1 MGHVTNQYYEIMQKT
16 GLASIVALT
25 TKKNPFP
32 QEKVNYLLITGQM
45 KYDSSEYAT
54 LKEKIQMAGY
64 AVILVAEAAQIQI
77 VNRLLWECRN
87 VTAVYYADL
96 ENPFEIEE
104 SVTKKDR
111 LLWDVQADHA
121 ENQAVMSGWC
131 NSYNN
136 QEFSNEELKEYVENS
151 RHKLE
156 SYLTPDARI
165 LEVGIGSGMIAM
177 QLAPCCKTYSGC
189 DISKIVLDKLD
200 GMAKERKMNNLRLY
214 PYAADEIYH
223 IQEKF
228 DIILMSSVTEYF
240 SGYNY
245 LRKVIER
252 CIEQIDGKGVILFAD
267 IFDLDKKDSY
277 RQSVYQY
284 AKAHPGVRYKRDF
297 SHELFIPHEYWKDI
311 ANQFPHITKT
321 FISDKIGRY
330 KNEINR
336 FRYDVQFEV
345 NHSHQ
350 WQEEVPLYKYQ
361 FGMCDFLNTNER
373 AV

>member
-16 GLASIVALT
+16 GMASIVALT

-64 AVILVAEAAQIQI
+64 AVILVVEAAQIQI
-77 VNRLLWECRN
+77 ANRLLWECRN
-87 VTAVYYADL
+87 V
-96 ENPFEIEE
+96 
-104 SVTKKDR
+104 
-111 LLWDVQADHA
+111 
-121 ENQAVMSGWC
+121 
-131 NSYNN
+131 
-136 QEFSNEELKEYVENS
+136 
-151 RHKLE
+151 
-156 SYLTPDARI
+156 TPDARI

-297 SHELFIPHEYWKDI
+297 SHELFIPHAYWQDI
-311 ANQFPHITKT
+311 ANQIPQITKT

-336 FRYDVQFEV
+336 FRYDVLFEV
-345 NHSHQ
+345 NHSRQ

>member
-77 VNRLLWECRN
+77 ANRLLWECRN
-87 VTAVYYADL
+87 VTA
-96 ENPFEIEE
+96 
-104 SVTKKDR
+104 
-111 LLWDVQADHA
+111 
-121 ENQAVMSGWC
+121 
-131 NSYNN
+131 
-136 QEFSNEELKEYVENS
+136 
-151 RHKLE
+151 
-156 SYLTPDARI
+156 DARI

-177 QLAPCCKTYSGC
+177 QLAPCCKTYSGR

-311 ANQFPHITKT
+311 ANQFPQITKT

-336 FRYDVQFEV
+336 FRYDVLFEV
-345 NHSHQ
+345 NHSRQ

-361 FGMCDFLNTNER
+361 FGMYDFLNTNER

>member
-77 VNRLLWECRN
+77 ANRLLWECRN
-87 VTAVYYADL
+87 V
-96 ENPFEIEE
+96 
-104 SVTKKDR
+104 
-111 LLWDVQADHA
+111 
-121 ENQAVMSGWC
+121 
-131 NSYNN
+131 
-136 QEFSNEELKEYVENS
+136 
-151 RHKLE
+151 
-156 SYLTPDARI
+156 TPDARI

-311 ANQFPHITKT
+311 ANQFPQITKT

-330 KNEINR
+330 KKEINR
-336 FRYDVQFEV
+336 FRYDVLFEV
-345 NHSHQ
+345 NHSRQ

>member
-77 VNRLLWECRN
+77 ANRLLWECRN
-87 VTAVYYADL
+87 V
-96 ENPFEIEE
+96 
-104 SVTKKDR
+104 
-111 LLWDVQADHA
+111 
-121 ENQAVMSGWC
+121 
-131 NSYNN
+131 
-136 QEFSNEELKEYVENS
+136 
-151 RHKLE
+151 
-156 SYLTPDARI
+156 TPDARI

-177 QLAPCCKTYSGC
+177 QLAPCCKTYSGR

-297 SHELFIPHEYWKDI
+297 LHELFIPHEYWKDI
-311 ANQFPHITKT
+311 ANQFPQITKT

-336 FRYDVQFEV
+336 FRYDVLFEV
-345 NHSHQ
+345 NHSRQ

>member
-16 GLASIVALT
+16 GMASIVALT

-64 AVILVAEAAQIQI
+64 AVILVVEAAQIQI
-77 VNRLLWECRN
+77 ANRLLWECRN
-87 VTAVYYADL
+87 VTA
-96 ENPFEIEE
+96 
-104 SVTKKDR
+104 
-111 LLWDVQADHA
+111 
-121 ENQAVMSGWC
+121 
-131 NSYNN
+131 
-136 QEFSNEELKEYVENS
+136 
-151 RHKLE
+151 
-156 SYLTPDARI
+156 DARI

-311 ANQFPHITKT
+311 ANQFPQITKT

-336 FRYDVQFEV
+336 FRYDVLFEV
-345 NHSHQ
+345 NHSRQ

>member
-16 GLASIVALT
+16 GMASIVALKK
-25 TKKNPFP
+25 KKNPFP

-64 AVILVAEAAQIQI
+64 AVILVVEAAQIQI
-77 VNRLLWECRN
+77 ANRLLWECRN
-87 VTAVYYADL
+87 V
-96 ENPFEIEE
+96 
-104 SVTKKDR
+104 
-111 LLWDVQADHA
+111 
-121 ENQAVMSGWC
+121 
-131 NSYNN
+131 
-136 QEFSNEELKEYVENS
+136 
-151 RHKLE
+151 
-156 SYLTPDARI
+156 TPDARI

-277 RQSVYQY
+277 KQSVYQY

-311 ANQFPHITKT
+311 ANQFPQITKT

-330 KNEINR
+330 KKEINR
-336 FRYDVQFEV
+336 FRYDVLFEV
-345 NHSHQ
+345 NHSRQ

>member
-16 GLASIVALT
+16 GMASIVALT

-64 AVILVAEAAQIQI
+64 AVILVVEAAQIQI
-77 VNRLLWECRN
+77 ANRLLWECRN
-87 VTAVYYADL
+87 V
-96 ENPFEIEE
+96 
-104 SVTKKDR
+104 
-111 LLWDVQADHA
+111 
-121 ENQAVMSGWC
+121 
-131 NSYNN
+131 
-136 QEFSNEELKEYVENS
+136 
-151 RHKLE
+151 
-156 SYLTPDARI
+156 TPDARI

-223 IQEKF
+223 IQEKC

-311 ANQFPHITKT
+311 ANQFPQITKT

-336 FRYDVQFEV
+336 FRYDVLFEV
-345 NHSHQ
+345 NHSRQ

>member
-77 VNRLLWECRN
+77 ANRLLWECRN
-87 VTAVYYADL
+87 VTA
-96 ENPFEIEE
+96 
-104 SVTKKDR
+104 
-111 LLWDVQADHA
+111 
-121 ENQAVMSGWC
+121 
-131 NSYNN
+131 
-136 QEFSNEELKEYVENS
+136 
-151 RHKLE
+151 
-156 SYLTPDARI
+156 DARI

-177 QLAPCCKTYSGC
+177 QLAPCCKTYSGR

-214 PYAADEIYH
+214 TYAADEIYH

-311 ANQFPHITKT
+311 ANQFPQITKT

-336 FRYDVQFEV
+336 FRYDVLFEV
-345 NHSHQ
+345 NHSRQ

>member
-77 VNRLLWECRN
+77 ANRLLWECRN
-87 VTAVYYADL
+87 VTA
-96 ENPFEIEE
+96 
-104 SVTKKDR
+104 
-111 LLWDVQADHA
+111 
-121 ENQAVMSGWC
+121 
-131 NSYNN
+131 
-136 QEFSNEELKEYVENS
+136 
-151 RHKLE
+151 
-156 SYLTPDARI
+156 DARI

-177 QLAPCCKTYSGC
+177 QLAPCCKTYSGR

-311 ANQFPHITKT
+311 ANQFPQITKT

-336 FRYDVQFEV
+336 FRYDVLFEV
-345 NHSHQ
+345 NHSRQ
-350 WQEEVPLYKYQ
+350 WQEEVPLYK

>member
-77 VNRLLWECRN
+77 ANRLLWECRN
-87 VTAVYYADL
+87 V
-96 ENPFEIEE
+96 
-104 SVTKKDR
+104 
-111 LLWDVQADHA
+111 
-121 ENQAVMSGWC
+121 
-131 NSYNN
+131 
-136 QEFSNEELKEYVENS
+136 
-151 RHKLE
+151 
-156 SYLTPDARI
+156 TPDARI

-311 ANQFPHITKT
+311 ANQFPQITKT

-336 FRYDVQFEV
+336 FRYDVLFEV
-345 NHSHQ
+345 NNSRQ

>member
-77 VNRLLWECRN
+77 ANRLLWECRN
-87 VTAVYYADL
+87 VTA
-96 ENPFEIEE
+96 
-104 SVTKKDR
+104 
-111 LLWDVQADHA
+111 
-121 ENQAVMSGWC
+121 
-131 NSYNN
+131 
-136 QEFSNEELKEYVENS
+136 
-151 RHKLE
+151 
-156 SYLTPDARI
+156 DARI

-177 QLAPCCKTYSGC
+177 QLAPCCKTYSGR

-297 SHELFIPHEYWKDI
+297 SHELFISHEYWKDI
-311 ANQFPHITKT
+311 ANQFPQITKT

-336 FRYDVQFEV
+336 FRYDVLFEV
-345 NHSHQ
+345 NHSRQ

>member
-16 GLASIVALT
+16 GMASIVALT

-64 AVILVAEAAQIQI
+64 AVILVVEAAQIQI
-77 VNRLLWECRN
+77 ANRLLWECRN
-87 VTAVYYADL
+87 V
-96 ENPFEIEE
+96 
-104 SVTKKDR
+104 
-111 LLWDVQADHA
+111 
-121 ENQAVMSGWC
+121 
-131 NSYNN
+131 
-136 QEFSNEELKEYVENS
+136 
-151 RHKLE
+151 
-156 SYLTPDARI
+156 TPDARI

-277 RQSVYQY
+277 KQSVYQY

-311 ANQFPHITKT
+311 ANQFPQITKT

-330 KNEINR
+330 KKEINR
-336 FRYDVQFEV
+336 FHYDVLFEV
-345 NHSHQ
+345 NHSRQ

>member
-77 VNRLLWECRN
+77 ANRLLWECRN
-87 VTAVYYADL
+87 VTA
-96 ENPFEIEE
+96 
-104 SVTKKDR
+104 
-111 LLWDVQADHA
+111 
-121 ENQAVMSGWC
+121 
-131 NSYNN
+131 
-136 QEFSNEELKEYVENS
+136 
-151 RHKLE
+151 
-156 SYLTPDARI
+156 DARI

-177 QLAPCCKTYSGC
+177 QLAPCCKTYSGR

-311 ANQFPHITKT
+311 ANQFPQITKT

-336 FRYDVQFEV
+336 FRYDILFEV
-345 NHSHQ
+345 NHSRQ

>member
-64 AVILVAEAAQIQI
+64 AVILVVEAAQIQI
-77 VNRLLWECRN
+77 ANRLLWECRN
-87 VTAVYYADL
+87 V
-96 ENPFEIEE
+96 
-104 SVTKKDR
+104 
-111 LLWDVQADHA
+111 
-121 ENQAVMSGWC
+121 
-131 NSYNN
+131 
-136 QEFSNEELKEYVENS
+136 
-151 RHKLE
+151 
-156 SYLTPDARI
+156 TPDARI

-311 ANQFPHITKT
+311 ANQFPQITKT

-330 KNEINR
+330 KKEINR
-336 FRYDVQFEV
+336 FRYDVRFEV
-345 NHSHQ
+345 NHSRQ

>member
-16 GLASIVALT
+16 GMASIVALT

-64 AVILVAEAAQIQI
+64 AVILVVEAAQIQI
-77 VNRLLWECRN
+77 ANRLLWECRN
-87 VTAVYYADL
+87 VTA
-96 ENPFEIEE
+96 
-104 SVTKKDR
+104 
-111 LLWDVQADHA
+111 
-121 ENQAVMSGWC
+121 
-131 NSYNN
+131 
-136 QEFSNEELKEYVENS
+136 
-151 RHKLE
+151 
-156 SYLTPDARI
+156 DARI
-165 LEVGIGSGMIAM
+165 LEVGIGSRMIAM
-177 QLAPCCKTYSGC
+177 QLAPCCKTYSGR

-311 ANQFPHITKT
+311 ANQFPQITKT

-336 FRYDVQFEV
+336 FRYDVLFEV
-345 NHSHQ
+345 NHSRQ

>member
-16 GLASIVALT
+16 GMASIVALT

-32 QEKVNYLLITGQM
+32 QEKVNYLLITEQM

-64 AVILVAEAAQIQI
+64 AVILVVEAAQIQI
-77 VNRLLWECRN
+77 ANRLLWECRN
-87 VTAVYYADL
+87 V
-96 ENPFEIEE
+96 
-104 SVTKKDR
+104 
-111 LLWDVQADHA
+111 
-121 ENQAVMSGWC
+121 
-131 NSYNN
+131 
-136 QEFSNEELKEYVENS
+136 
-151 RHKLE
+151 
-156 SYLTPDARI
+156 TPDARI

-228 DIILMSSVTEYF
+228 DIILMSSVTGYF

-284 AKAHPGVRYKRDF
+284 A
-297 SHELFIPHEYWKDI
+297 
-311 ANQFPHITKT
+311 
-321 FISDKIGRY
+321 
-330 KNEINR
+330 
-336 FRYDVQFEV
+336 
-345 NHSHQ
+345 
-350 WQEEVPLYKYQ
+350 
-361 FGMCDFLNTNER
+361 
-373 AV
+373 

>member
-77 VNRLLWECRN
+77 ANRLLWECRN
-87 VTAVYYADL
+87 VTA
-96 ENPFEIEE
+96 
-104 SVTKKDR
+104 
-111 LLWDVQADHA
+111 
-121 ENQAVMSGWC
+121 
-131 NSYNN
+131 
-136 QEFSNEELKEYVENS
+136 
-151 RHKLE
+151 
-156 SYLTPDARI
+156 DARI

-177 QLAPCCKTYSGC
+177 QLAPCCKTYSGR

-214 PYAADEIYH
+214 PYVADEIYH

-311 ANQFPHITKT
+311 ANQFPQITKT

-336 FRYDVQFEV
+336 FRYDVLFEV
-345 NHSHQ
+345 NHSRQ

>member
-16 GLASIVALT
+16 GMASIVALT

-64 AVILVAEAAQIQI
+64 AVILVEEAAQIQI
-77 VNRLLWECRN
+77 ANRLLWECRN
-87 VTAVYYADL
+87 VTA
-96 ENPFEIEE
+96 
-104 SVTKKDR
+104 
-111 LLWDVQADHA
+111 
-121 ENQAVMSGWC
+121 
-131 NSYNN
+131 
-136 QEFSNEELKEYVENS
+136 
-151 RHKLE
+151 
-156 SYLTPDARI
+156 DARI

-177 QLAPCCKTYSGC
+177 QLAPCCKTYSGR

-311 ANQFPHITKT
+311 ANQFPQITKT

-336 FRYDVQFEV
+336 FRYDVLFEV
-345 NHSHQ
+345 NHSRQ

>member
-1 MGHVTNQYYEIMQKT
+1 MQKT

-77 VNRLLWECRN
+77 ANRLLWECRN
-87 VTAVYYADL
+87 VTA
-96 ENPFEIEE
+96 
-104 SVTKKDR
+104 
-111 LLWDVQADHA
+111 
-121 ENQAVMSGWC
+121 
-131 NSYNN
+131 
-136 QEFSNEELKEYVENS
+136 
-151 RHKLE
+151 
-156 SYLTPDARI
+156 DARI

-177 QLAPCCKTYSGC
+177 QLAPCCKTYSGR

-311 ANQFPHITKT
+311 ANQFPQITKT

-336 FRYDVQFEV
+336 FRYDVLFEV
-345 NHSHQ
+345 NHSRQ

>member
-77 VNRLLWECRN
+77 ANRLLWECRN
-87 VTAVYYADL
+87 VTA
-96 ENPFEIEE
+96 
-104 SVTKKDR
+104 
-111 LLWDVQADHA
+111 
-121 ENQAVMSGWC
+121 
-131 NSYNN
+131 
-136 QEFSNEELKEYVENS
+136 
-151 RHKLE
+151 
-156 SYLTPDARI
+156 DARI

-311 ANQFPHITKT
+311 ANQFPQITKT

-336 FRYDVQFEV
+336 FRYDVLFEV

-361 FGMCDFLNTNER
+361 FGMCDFLNTNKR

>member
-64 AVILVAEAAQIQI
+64 AVILVVEAAQIQI
-77 VNRLLWECRN
+77 ANRLLWECRN
-87 VTAVYYADL
+87 V
-96 ENPFEIEE
+96 
-104 SVTKKDR
+104 
-111 LLWDVQADHA
+111 
-121 ENQAVMSGWC
+121 
-131 NSYNN
+131 
-136 QEFSNEELKEYVENS
+136 
-151 RHKLE
+151 
-156 SYLTPDARI
+156 TPDARI

-228 DIILMSSVTEYF
+228 DIILMNSVTEYF

-284 AKAHPGVRYKRDF
+284 AKAHPGVCYKRDF

-311 ANQFPHITKT
+311 ANQFPQITKT

-330 KNEINR
+330 KKEINR
-336 FRYDVQFEV
+336 FRYDVLFEV
-345 NHSHQ
+345 NHSRQ

>member
-77 VNRLLWECRN
+77 ANRLLWECRN
-87 VTAVYYADL
+87 VTA
-96 ENPFEIEE
+96 
-104 SVTKKDR
+104 
-111 LLWDVQADHA
+111 
-121 ENQAVMSGWC
+121 
-131 NSYNN
+131 
-136 QEFSNEELKEYVENS
+136 
-151 RHKLE
+151 
-156 SYLTPDARI
+156 DARI

-177 QLAPCCKTYSGC
+177 QLAPCCKTYSGR

-311 ANQFPHITKT
+311 ANQFPQITKT

-336 FRYDVQFEV
+336 FRYDVLFEV
-345 NHSHQ
+345 NHSRQ

-361 FGMCDFLNTNER
+361 FGMCDFVNTNER

>member
-77 VNRLLWECRN
+77 ANRLLWECRN
-87 VTAVYYADL
+87 VTA
-96 ENPFEIEE
+96 
-104 SVTKKDR
+104 
-111 LLWDVQADHA
+111 
-121 ENQAVMSGWC
+121 
-131 NSYNN
+131 
-136 QEFSNEELKEYVENS
+136 
-151 RHKLE
+151 
-156 SYLTPDARI
+156 DARI

-177 QLAPCCKTYSGC
+177 QLAPCCKTYSGR

-284 AKAHPGVRYKRDF
+284 AKAHLGVRYKRDF

-311 ANQFPHITKT
+311 ANQFPQITKT

-336 FRYDVQFEV
+336 FRYDVLFEV
-345 NHSHQ
+345 NHSRQ

>member
-77 VNRLLWECRN
+77 ANRLLWECRN
-87 VTAVYYADL
+87 VTA
-96 ENPFEIEE
+96 
-104 SVTKKDR
+104 
-111 LLWDVQADHA
+111 
-121 ENQAVMSGWC
+121 
-131 NSYNN
+131 
-136 QEFSNEELKEYVENS
+136 
-151 RHKLE
+151 
-156 SYLTPDARI
+156 DARI

-177 QLAPCCKTYSGC
+177 QLAPCCKTYARR

-311 ANQFPHITKT
+311 ANQFPQITKT

-336 FRYDVQFEV
+336 FRYDVLFEV
-345 NHSHQ
+345 NHSRQ
-350 WQEEVPLYKYQ
+350 WQEEVPLKKYQ

>member
-77 VNRLLWECRN
+77 ANRLLWECRN
-87 VTAVYYADL
+87 VTA
-96 ENPFEIEE
+96 
-104 SVTKKDR
+104 
-111 LLWDVQADHA
+111 
-121 ENQAVMSGWC
+121 
-131 NSYNN
+131 
-136 QEFSNEELKEYVENS
+136 
-151 RHKLE
+151 
-156 SYLTPDARI
+156 DARI

-177 QLAPCCKTYSGC
+177 QLAPCCKTYSGR

-311 ANQFPHITKT
+311 DNQFPQITKT

-336 FRYDVQFEV
+336 FRYDVLFEV
-345 NHSHQ
+345 NHSRQ

>member
-16 GLASIVALT
+16 GMASIVALT

-64 AVILVAEAAQIQI
+64 AVILVVEAAQIQI
-77 VNRLLWECRN
+77 ANRLLWECRN
-87 VTAVYYADL
+87 VT
-96 ENPFEIEE
+96 
-104 SVTKKDR
+104 
-111 LLWDVQADHA
+111 
-121 ENQAVMSGWC
+121 
-131 NSYNN
+131 
-136 QEFSNEELKEYVENS
+136 
-151 RHKLE
+151 
-156 SYLTPDARI
+156 PDGRI

-277 RQSVYQY
+277 KQSVYQY

-311 ANQFPHITKT
+311 ANQFPQITKT

-330 KNEINR
+330 KKEINR
-336 FRYDVQFEV
+336 FRYDVLFEV
-345 NHSHQ
+345 NHSRQ

>member
-77 VNRLLWECRN
+77 ANRLLWECRN
-87 VTAVYYADL
+87 VTA
-96 ENPFEIEE
+96 
-104 SVTKKDR
+104 
-111 LLWDVQADHA
+111 
-121 ENQAVMSGWC
+121 
-131 NSYNN
+131 
-136 QEFSNEELKEYVENS
+136 
-151 RHKLE
+151 
-156 SYLTPDARI
+156 DARI

-177 QLAPCCKTYSGC
+177 QLAPCCKTYSGR

-311 ANQFPHITKT
+311 ANQFPQITKT

-336 FRYDVQFEV
+336 FRYDVLFEV
-345 NHSHQ
+345 NHSRQ

-373 AV
+373 ALCFL

>member
-77 VNRLLWECRN
+77 ANRLLWECRN
-87 VTAVYYADL
+87 VTA
-96 ENPFEIEE
+96 
-104 SVTKKDR
+104 
-111 LLWDVQADHA
+111 
-121 ENQAVMSGWC
+121 
-131 NSYNN
+131 
-136 QEFSNEELKEYVENS
+136 
-151 RHKLE
+151 
-156 SYLTPDARI
+156 DARI

-177 QLAPCCKTYSGC
+177 QLAPCCKTYSGR
-189 DISKIVLDKLD
+189 DISKKVLDKLD

-311 ANQFPHITKT
+311 ANQFPQITKT

-336 FRYDVQFEV
+336 FRYDVLFEV
-345 NHSHQ
+345 NHSRQ

>member
-64 AVILVAEAAQIQI
+64 AVMLVAEAAQIQI
-77 VNRLLWECRN
+77 ANRLLWECRN
-87 VTAVYYADL
+87 V
-96 ENPFEIEE
+96 
-104 SVTKKDR
+104 
-111 LLWDVQADHA
+111 
-121 ENQAVMSGWC
+121 
-131 NSYNN
+131 
-136 QEFSNEELKEYVENS
+136 
-151 RHKLE
+151 
-156 SYLTPDARI
+156 TPDARI

-311 ANQFPHITKT
+311 ANQFPQITKT

-336 FRYDVQFEV
+336 FRYDVLFEV
-345 NHSHQ
+345 NHSRQ

>member
-77 VNRLLWECRN
+77 ANRLLWECRN
-87 VTAVYYADL
+87 VTA
-96 ENPFEIEE
+96 
-104 SVTKKDR
+104 
-111 LLWDVQADHA
+111 
-121 ENQAVMSGWC
+121 
-131 NSYNN
+131 
-136 QEFSNEELKEYVENS
+136 
-151 RHKLE
+151 
-156 SYLTPDARI
+156 DARI

-177 QLAPCCKTYSGC
+177 QLAPCCKTYSGR

-311 ANQFPHITKT
+311 ANQFPQITKT

-336 FRYDVQFEV
+336 IRYDVLFEV
-345 NHSHQ
+345 NHSRQ

>member
-25 TKKNPFP
+25 TKKTPFP
-32 QEKVNYLLITGQM
+32 QETVNYLLITGQM

-77 VNRLLWECRN
+77 ANRLLWECRN
-87 VTAVYYADL
+87 VTA
-96 ENPFEIEE
+96 
-104 SVTKKDR
+104 
-111 LLWDVQADHA
+111 
-121 ENQAVMSGWC
+121 
-131 NSYNN
+131 
-136 QEFSNEELKEYVENS
+136 
-151 RHKLE
+151 
-156 SYLTPDARI
+156 DARI

-177 QLAPCCKTYSGC
+177 QLAPCCKTYSGR

-311 ANQFPHITKT
+311 ANQFPQITKT

-336 FRYDVQFEV
+336 FRYDVLFEV
-345 NHSHQ
+345 NHSRQ

>member
-16 GLASIVALT
+16 GMASIVALT

-64 AVILVAEAAQIQI
+64 AVILVVEAAQIQI
-77 VNRLLWECRN
+77 ANRLLWECRN
-87 VTAVYYADL
+87 V
-96 ENPFEIEE
+96 
-104 SVTKKDR
+104 
-111 LLWDVQADHA
+111 
-121 ENQAVMSGWC
+121 
-131 NSYNN
+131 
-136 QEFSNEELKEYVENS
+136 
-151 RHKLE
+151 
-156 SYLTPDARI
+156 TPDARI

-311 ANQFPHITKT
+311 ANQFPQITKT
-321 FISDKIGRY
+321 LISDKIGRY

-336 FRYDVQFEV
+336 FRYDVLFEV
-345 NHSHQ
+345 NHSRQ